1 MTQPAPIPETE
12 QIQSPEAPGCR
23 HHWVIQPAT
32 GPISPGVCQVCGETR
47 EFKNYVE
54 ASTWGDDKSASRA
67 NAKAT
72 ADVTRTVSR
81 SASNV
86 AAEEDQD
93 EE

>member
-1 MTQPAPIPETE
+1 MTQPAPVPVAGQVEPTT
-12 QIQSPEAPGCR
+12 APGCR

-32 GPISPGVCQVCGETR
+32 GPISPGECQLCGETR

-67 NAKAT
+67 SARVNSE
-72 ADVTRTVSR
+72 VTRAVP
-81 SASNV
+81 NI
-86 AAEEDQD
+86 AAEEDEG